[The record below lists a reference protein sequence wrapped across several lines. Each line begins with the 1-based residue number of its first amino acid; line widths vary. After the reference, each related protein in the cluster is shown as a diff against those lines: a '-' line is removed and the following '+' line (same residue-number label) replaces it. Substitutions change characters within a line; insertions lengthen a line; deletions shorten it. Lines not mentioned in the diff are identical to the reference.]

1 MFINMA
7 SKVTKLVSRVV
18 LIKLS
23 DSTHQHHG
31 NQLNQTLDIYGI
43 DGNGLEWFK
52 DYLFHRSATVSY
64 DSCLSQKK
72 EILTRVPQGSIF
84 GPLLFL
90 IFFNDITDVIKKAN
104 IIKYADTTVL
114 YVADKN
120 LEIIQNKL
128 NQDIDAV
135 ANWLDE
141 NELIINLKKEKTESL
156 LFGTAKRLADL
167 NQPFNISYQGEIIS
181 ETKDYKYLEMEI
193 NSGLNLNS
201 HFEKYFK
208 RCIWEAEITS

>member
-1 MFINMA
+1 M
-7 SKVTKLVSRVV
+7 
-18 LIKLS
+18 
-23 DSTHQHHG
+23 
-31 NQLNQTLDIYGI
+31 
-43 DGNGLEWFK
+43 
-52 DYLFHRSATVSY
+52 SY

-120 LEIIQNKL
+120 LEIIQNRL
-128 NQDIDAV
+128 NNDIDAV

-167 NQPFNISYQGEIIS
+167 N
-181 ETKDYKYLEMEI
+181 
-193 NSGLNLNS
+193 
-201 HFEKYFK
+201 
-208 RCIWEAEITS
+208 

>member
-1 MFINMA
+1 M
-7 SKVTKLVSRVV
+7 
-18 LIKLS
+18 
-23 DSTHQHHG
+23 
-31 NQLNQTLDIYGI
+31 
-43 DGNGLEWFK
+43 
-52 DYLFHRSATVSY
+52 SY

-90 IFFNDITDVIKKAN
+90 IFFNDITDVIEKAN
-104 IIKYADTTVL
+104 IIKHADDTVF

-120 LEIIQNKL
+120 LEIIQNKF

-135 ANWLDE
+135 ANWLDQ

-156 LFGTAKRLADL
+156 LFETAKRLANL
-167 NQPFNISYQGEIIS
+167 TEPFNISYRGERIS

-201 HFEKYFK
+201 HFERYFK
-208 RCIWEAEITS
+208 RASGRLRLLAKLKDYLNLKPAKAIYIPVYDSTDPYLLWYIATEINLNTLEEAFIIQQALP